1 MEMRSQK
8 STKIASYPIISI
20 IHGET
25 VMSDTDTKDELIQ
38 AMQEELDRAVTKE
51 LYYDSIHAVPDSKQE
66 SNANVDHERIKST
79 VMAVLV
85 ASVQTQRLYF
95 VIRSVIMGLIS
106 ALITFIVVWF
116 LGTVQVAQVIL
127 LGLFVFI
134 IALIVSRL
142 FDKQIVK
149 ASKKI
154 ITLLDKHK
162 RLRTFILKKL

>member
-1 MEMRSQK
+1 MPE
-8 STKIASYPIISI
+8 ID
-20 IHGET
+20 E
-25 VMSDTDTKDELIQ
+25 DTKDELIQ

-51 LYYDSIHAVPDSKQE
+51 LYYDTIHAEANPNQR
-66 SNANVDHERIKST
+66 SNPNADHERIKNT
-79 VMAVLV
+79 VMAVLI

-106 ALITFIVVWF
+106 ALITFMVVWF

-134 IALIVSRL
+134 IALVVSRL

-154 ITLLDKHK
+154 ITILNKHK

>member
-1 MEMRSQK
+1 MPVIDE
-8 STKIASYPIISI
+8 
-20 IHGET
+20 
-25 VMSDTDTKDELIQ
+25 DTKDELIQ

-51 LYYDSIHAVPDSKQE
+51 LNYDTTHAATDPTQRT
-66 SNANVDHERIKST
+66 NANADHERVKNT
-79 VMAVLV
+79 LMAVLI

-106 ALITFIVVWF
+106 ALITFMVVWY

-134 IALIVSRL
+134 IALVVSRL

-149 ASKKI
+149 TSKKI
-154 ITLLDKHK
+154 ITILNKHK

>member
-1 MEMRSQK
+1 M
-8 STKIASYPIISI
+8 SI

-25 VMSDTDTKDELIQ
+25 VMPDTYIETKDELIQ
-38 AMQEELDRAVTKE
+38 AMKEELDRAVTKE
-51 LYYDSIHAVPDSKQE
+51 LNYDTTHAPANPKQG
-66 SNANVDHERIKST
+66 SNANADHERIKNT
-79 VMAVLV
+79 VMAVLI

-106 ALITFIVVWF
+106 ALITFMVVWF

-134 IALIVSRL
+134 IALVVSRL

-154 ITLLDKHK
+154 ITILNKHK

>member
-1 MEMRSQK
+1 MRSQK
-8 STKIASYPIISI
+8 STKIASYPIVSI
-20 IHGET
+20 IQGET
-25 VMSDTDTKDELIQ
+25 VMSDTYIETKDELIQ

-51 LYYDSIHAVPDSKQE
+51 LYYDLIHGAADPKGE
-66 SNANVDHERIKST
+66 SNANVDHERIKNT
-79 VMAVLV
+79 VMAVLI

-106 ALITFIVVWF
+106 ALITFMVVWF
-116 LGTVQVAQVIL
+116 LGTIQVAQVLL

-134 IALIVSRL
+134 IALVVSRL

-154 ITLLDKHK
+154 ITILNKHK
-162 RLRTFILKKL
+162 RLRTLILKKL

>member
-1 MEMRSQK
+1 MPE
-8 STKIASYPIISI
+8 ID
-20 IHGET
+20 E
-25 VMSDTDTKDELIQ
+25 DTKDELIQ

-51 LYYDSIHAVPDSKQE
+51 LYYDITHGAADQKGE
-66 SNANVDHERIKST
+66 SDANVDHERIKNT
-79 VMAVLV
+79 VMAVLI

-106 ALITFIVVWF
+106 ALITFMVVWY

-134 IALIVSRL
+134 IALVVSRL

-149 ASKKI
+149 TSKKI
-154 ITLLDKHK
+154 ITILNKHK